1 MSSTVQV
8 TPDRPTSVKAVEV
21 LQLSK
26 SYGKLQLL
34 KSVSLELS
42 RGELVAVVGPSGSG
56 KSTLLHLLGGLLPA
70 DSGTIRLNGR
80 NLGDLKGDEL
90 ADFRNRNLGF
100 VFQQSLLLPEFT
112 AEENL
117 MIPALIGGTET
128 GQARAKAREL
138 AGWLGVADRLDH
150 KPNALS
156 GGEQQRFAVARALMN
171 QPGLILAD
179 EPSGNLDHK
188 QAGELH
194 ALFGELRNR
203 FHQTLLVVTHNTE
216 MARSADRVLELS
228 DGTVREIHPKN
239 LA

>member
-1 MSSTVQV
+1 VQV

-56 KSTLLHLLGGLLPA
+56 KSTLLHL
-70 DSGTIRLNGR
+70 RLNGR